1 MGLHHGMRPVK
12 KDLDNNIKIDHKEMG
27 WYGVD
32 WIHLLQDS
40 EMWWAHIDTV
50 MNLLYHNA
58 QGPS

>member
-1 MGLHHGMRPVK
+1 MRPVK